1 MADISGASVHY
12 QRTLS
17 AAQSADK
24 TNAPAKSSGDLYSPE
39 RTIHD
44 TVEISDDGTKI
55 INLAR
60 GQELANALPD
70 ATLDR
75 DAFNAALA
83 KSLEDINRI
92 TTLYGGVLDELA
104 TLYSSAPNSSSDTT
118 QLTED
123 GGQGV
128 NLVQTNEVVERLR
141 KGSVANQDFIASLE
155 KSRSEIQQI
164 TSVLSDTIKSTF
176 GKS

>member
-1 MADISGASVHY
+1 MADISGASLNY

-17 AAQSADK
+17 ATQSADK
-24 TNAPAKSSGDLYSPE
+24 TNASTKSSGDLYSPE

-83 KSLEDINRI
+83 KSLEDIGRI

-104 TLYSSAPNSSSDTT
+104 TLYSSAPNTSSETP

-128 NLVQTNEVVERLR
+128 NLSQSSEVVERLR
-141 KGSVANQDFIASLE
+141 KGSVENQDFITSLE
-155 KSRSEIQQI
+155 KSRGEIQQI
-164 TSVLSDTIKSTF
+164 TTLLSESIKTAF